1 MKHASAIALVI
12 AAAGAAGAVAAA
24 SAAGRH
30 SARPSAENCGGQLWH
45 LKTLSDRSRNR
56 VELAPQSTTIAA
68 ILARRGPGQP
78 PTGRTTAF
86 QRHTWEVPAQI
97 TAYRIDAT
105 GSVRLL
111 LFDHDAYLNAVIPS
125 PGCLTSATRDRAAIA
140 QAWHTFTTRCGKAR
154 RDWQSLG
161 AILFV
166 RGVGFWSQ
174 RRGLR
179 GAAPNGAE
187 LHPVT
192 GLRVV
197 VGCRS

>member
-1 MKHASAIALVI
+1 MKQAAAIALVI

-30 SARPSAENCGGQLWH
+30 SARPSAETCGGQLWQ
-45 LKTLSDRSRNR
+45 LKTLSDRSRGR

-68 ILARRGPGQP
+68 ILARRGPGRP
-78 PTGRTTAF
+78 PTRRATPF
-86 QRHTWEVPAQI
+86 QLHTWEVPAQV
-97 TAYRIDAT
+97 TAYKIDST
-105 GSVRLL
+105 GSLRLV
-111 LFDHDAYLNAVIPS
+111 LFDHDAYVNAVIPS
-125 PGCLTSATRDRAAIA
+125 PACLTSGTRDRAAIA
-140 QAWHTFTTRCGKAR
+140 EAWRTFTTRCGKAT

-174 RRGLR
+174 KRTLR
-179 GAAPNGAE
+179 GAARNGAE

-192 GLRVV
+192 GFRIVA
-197 VGCRS
+197 GCRS